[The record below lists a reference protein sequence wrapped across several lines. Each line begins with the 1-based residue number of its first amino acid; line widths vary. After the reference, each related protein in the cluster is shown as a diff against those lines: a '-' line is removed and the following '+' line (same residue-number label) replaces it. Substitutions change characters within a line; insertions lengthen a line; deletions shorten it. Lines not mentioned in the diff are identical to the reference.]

1 MRVDANMTCT
11 ECREWRGRK
20 GRETPC
26 ATCNLYL
33 FKVLPEA
40 EEIVYLIETYGG
52 TFVRDNNVSPEGIRV
67 AMGIEEIEDQ
77 KRVYQL
83 VLGYLY
89 SHLTATMKKKNG

>member
-1 MRVDANMTCT
+1 MTCA
-11 ECREWRGRK
+11 ECREWRGQK

-26 ATCNLYL
+26 TTCELYL
-33 FKVLPEA
+33 LKVLPES

-52 TFVRDNNVSPEGIRV
+52 TFVKDGNIAPAGIKI
-67 AMGIEEIEDQ
+67 AMDIEAIENQ

-89 SHLTATMKKKNG
+89 SHLTAMLKKKNGQK